1 MHGENRPKRV
11 NRITQVECEQQFSCN
26 ANMKAPEHTEVE
38 SPKKLKRK
46 SRKRLEDDAVAVE
59 VERKNPG
66 GGPKKGAGTS

>member
-1 MHGENRPKRV
+1 
-11 NRITQVECEQQFSCN
+11 
-26 ANMKAPEHTEVE
+26 MKAPEHTEVE